1 MSRVSA
7 NVIAIAALWTV
18 ACASP
23 YPAPP
28 ATARGDV
35 VDTIHGETV
44 PDPYRWLEAQDDD
57 ATRDWIDRQNTYA
70 EEIIGEPALR
80 EQLRA
85 RLRDLMDVSRIG
97 PTQKGGAFEYFTMR
111 RAGEELPVIYRR
123 TAPEKDGRS
132 SPASRAPVRDLGS
145 PRWLLR
151 APTGYPKIEK
161 RANPPNPFLGN
172 RMCRTLQR

>member
-1 MSRVSA
+1 MSRVSV
-7 NVIAIAALWTV
+7 NVIASAVLWTV
-18 ACASP
+18 ACTPP

-28 ATARGDV
+28 ATARDDV
-35 VDTIHGETV
+35 VDTIHGESI

-85 RLRDLMDVSRIG
+85 RLRDLMDVSRVG

-111 RAGEELPVIYRR
+111 RRL
-123 TAPEKDGRS
+123 APRD
-132 SPASRAPVRDLGS
+132 SRAPCARHREARPEIRLARV
-145 PRWLLR
+145 P
-151 APTGYPKIEK
+151 
-161 RANPPNPFLGN
+161 
-172 RMCRTLQR
+172 